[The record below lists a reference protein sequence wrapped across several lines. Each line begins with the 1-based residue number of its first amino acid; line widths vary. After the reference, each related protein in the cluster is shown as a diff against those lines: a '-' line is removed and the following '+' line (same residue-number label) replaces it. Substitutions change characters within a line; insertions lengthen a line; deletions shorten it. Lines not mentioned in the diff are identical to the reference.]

1 MRKLFLFVAF
11 LAIFSILKCDDNEDP
26 NNINIESITYELTYN
41 NYSVVKVLIKTYDSL
56 ESDVS
61 FKAYL
66 LSEEDDKEY
75 ELHCFST
82 YFDIIEC
89 YSKREEN
96 FNLHNHY
103 YFYYNKTNSHITF
116 DENDILEDDK
126 RVSLIFEPE
135 IDIEEKLY
143 RDHHKITVETDGN
156 MVSGG
161 YLYIV
166 RSKKKVLQKPKDG
179 FNKFIELN
187 I

>member
-75 ELHCFST
+75 ELH
-82 YFDIIEC
+82 E
-89 YSKREEN
+89 KRRE
-96 FNLHNHY
+96 FQ
-103 YFYYNKTNSHITF
+103 S
-116 DENDILEDDK
+116 
-126 RVSLIFEPE
+126 S
-135 IDIEEKLY
+135 
-143 RDHHKITVETDGN
+143 
-156 MVSGG
+156 
-161 YLYIV
+161 
-166 RSKKKVLQKPKDG
+166 
-179 FNKFIELN
+179 
-187 I
+187 